1 MIEILFLKPT
11 HNNNIN
17 DDIIE
22 NNLQSI
28 KYYGTLCRYNWTMP

>member
-11 HNNNIN
+11 HNIN

-28 KYYGTLCRYNWTMP
+28 KYYGTLCRYNWSMT